1 MRGRWLAAGV
11 AWAAAVLLAAL
22 AVYTATRR
30 PDLFPDLTVYRAG
43 AGAIEHGGDLYRVHG
58 SNQGG
63 FTYPPFAVLVL
74 WPLRLPPLLVSGL
87 IVAALSF
94 LAAVVTA
101 RVALRSVPVWVVG
114 AVVACAMQTVAF
126 RNSYAFGQIGVLL
139 MLLAVLD
146 LLTDDPPWP
155 RGMLIGIAVGIKLTP
170 GVFVILLLL
179 TRQRREA
186 ATAVAALA
194 TSIALAALIL
204 PVQSWRYW
212 TDLAWHTGRVGD
224 ITSGRNRS
232 LWGVLTHAGTPTEV
246 AAAVAVVVAVLGL
259 WWASTAYRWSP
270 VAAIATAGL
279 TGCLV
284 APITWTHH
292 LVWVL
297 LVLCVAMSLRL
308 HILWR
313 AGLVAATTIAFARL
327 SPDTHLLAVL
337 QAANSAVL
345 VIALPWIVRRRTI
358 VPAAGS
364 APDPRAASGS
374 DRPHS
379 HQGPGSA

>member
-22 AVYTATRR
+22 AIYDATHR

-74 WPLRLPPLLVSGL
+74 LPLRLPPLLASGL

-94 LAAVVTA
+94 LGAVGTA
-101 RVALRSVPVWVVG
+101 RMALRSAPAWVVG

-139 MLLAVLD
+139 MLLVALD
-146 LLTDDPPWP
+146 LFTDDPPWP
-155 RGMLIGIAVGIKLTP
+155 RGMLIGLAAGIKLTP
-170 GVFVILLLL
+170 GVFIILLVL
-179 TRQRREA
+179 TRQRRQA
-186 ATAVAALA
+186 VTAVAALA
-194 TSIALAALIL
+194 TSIALGALVL
-204 PVQSWRYW
+204 PGASWRYW
-212 TDLAWHTGRVGD
+212 TNIAWHTGRVGD

-232 LWGVLTHAGTPTEV
+232 LWGVLTHAGTPTTV
-246 AAAVAVVVAVLGL
+246 AAGIAVVVTVVGL
-259 WWASTAYRWSP
+259 WWASTAYCRAP
-270 VAAIATAGL
+270 VAAVAAAGL

-292 LVWVL
+292 LVWIL
-297 LVLCVAMSLRL
+297 LVLCVLMSLPYHL
-308 HILWR
+308 FYR
-313 AGLVAATTIAFARL
+313 AGLVAVTTIAFARL
-327 SPDTHLLAVL
+327 SPDTHLLAVV
-337 QAANSAVL
+337 QATGSAVL
-345 VIALPWIVRRRTI
+345 VLALPWVTRRSS
-358 VPAAGS
+358 V
-364 APDPRAASGS
+364 
-374 DRPHS
+374 
-379 HQGPGSA
+379 